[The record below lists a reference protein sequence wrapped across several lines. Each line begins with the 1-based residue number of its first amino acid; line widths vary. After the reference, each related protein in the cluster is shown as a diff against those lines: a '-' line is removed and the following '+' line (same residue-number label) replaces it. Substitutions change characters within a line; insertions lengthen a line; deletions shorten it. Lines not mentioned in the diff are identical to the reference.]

1 MTTYQST
8 LHIKEGQ
15 SHPVYGRVFAAYF
28 EGCAN
33 ILGPAKFALTSS
45 QAIACKVESEKKV
58 FQFNQEHANQINLTV
73 NMDFIN
79 G

>member
-1 MTTYQST
+1 MKTYQST

-15 SHPVYGRVFAAYF
+15 SHPVYGRIFAAWF

-45 QAIACKVESEKKV
+45 QAIACKVEAEKKAW
-58 FQFNQEHANQINLTV
+58 QFNQEHDNQIDLTV
-73 NMDFIN
+73 SMDLLN
-79 G
+79 A

>member
-8 LHIKEGQ
+8 LRIKEGQ

-33 ILGPAKFALTSS
+33 ILGPAKFALTGS
-45 QAIACKVESEKKV
+45 QAIACKVEAEKKV
-58 FQFNQEHANQINLTV
+58 WQFNQEHTSQINLTV
-73 NMDFIN
+73 KMDLLN
-79 G
+79 A